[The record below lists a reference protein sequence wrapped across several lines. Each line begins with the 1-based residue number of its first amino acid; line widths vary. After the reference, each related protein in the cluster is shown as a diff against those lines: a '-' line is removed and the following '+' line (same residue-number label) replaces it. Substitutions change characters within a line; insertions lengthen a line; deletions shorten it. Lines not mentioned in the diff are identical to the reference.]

1 MLVVVS
7 TSSLSLVEPSNLKKS
22 PPILPKPHDL
32 SDRPTGCSWAPDNSV
47 FYISYAGG
55 IQRFDPITTTSKELY
70 FNVDNE
76 AISNIVSPSTESIV
90 FSISNRICTLD
101 SRKPKTLDSHKGS
114 VNCLALSVDSQT
126 LASTSPDAVRIH
138 HFATGV
144 TTALR
149 GLPTEE
155 SITSCL
161 FHPHARTRLLVASES
176 QVLVYDTN
184 RPSQPTKAIFLDDPD
199 SGPIVGLASSP
210 FSKSL
215 VAAITADGRLGLIDL
230 EKEIP

>member
-1 MLVVVS
+1 MLAVVS
-7 TSSLSLVEPSNLKKS
+7 TSSLSLVEPSNLKKL

-47 FYISYAGG
+47 FYVSYAGG
-55 IQRFDPITTTSKELY
+55 IQRFDPLTTTSKELY
-70 FNVDNE
+70 FNVDNDP
-76 AISNIVSPSTESIV
+76 ISNIVSPSTESIV
-90 FSISNRICTLD
+90 FSISNRICSLE
-101 SRKPKTLDSHKGS
+101 SRKPKILDTHKRS
-114 VNCLALSVDSQT
+114 INCLALSVDGQT
-126 LASTSPDAVRIH
+126 LASTSSDAVHIH
-138 HFATGV
+138 HFETGV
-144 TTALR
+144 TTTLR

-161 FHPHARTRLLVASES
+161 FHPHARTRLLVASEN

-184 RPSQPTKAIFLDDPD
+184 CPDQASKIILLDDPS